1 MKIYTT
7 FKIMSTIYVNYE
19 IEKMLHDA
27 ASNPDC
33 QEFVSSDCCNER
45 TWLIKKKKNA
55 VNP

>member
-7 FKIMSTIYVNYE
+7 FKIMLTIYVNCE
-19 IEKMLHDA
+19 NEKMLPDA

-45 TWLIKKKKNA
+45 TWLIITYKNA
-55 VNP
+55 VNS